1 MAASL
6 VVCATLANAKSTATI
21 KGVVIDQSG
30 SPVSHAQVL
39 ARDTDL
45 PKGTVEIQLGVVPW
59 VEADEKGQFVIK
71 ELTVGHHYKMYT
83 KLEEEGYPD
92 TTLGLYNPKDEA
104 PFAVAQ
110 DSPRPSP
117 DITLQI
123 GPKASVLQYDVRD
136 SVTGKA
142 IADPTITVT
151 RLDTGGG
158 FGGALEGLAARL
170 TAERKPE
177 LGPLE
182 AALQEMRT
190 TTKKRDIRKVI
201 EADLKFHLC
210 LGELCGNR
218 FLYSQIRTMLVPLF
232 AFVSMRVIQ
241 SHQTAQAWESDLE
254 RHKRM
259 IELVREGDPYAAEF
273 GVRATVQ
280 QFGARAYAIW
290 QRKQDQNTR

>member
-1 MAASL
+1 MPRLKAAQLEPSPL
-6 VVCATLANAKSTATI
+6 VKNTLATQLREEI
-21 KGVVIDQSG
+21 MQG
-30 SPVSHAQVL
+30 HL
-39 ARDTDL
+39 A
-45 PKGTVEIQLGVVPW
+45 P
-59 VEADEKGQFVIK
+59 GQRII
-71 ELTVGHHYKMYT
+71 
-83 KLEEEGYPD
+83 EGYWAQRF
-92 TTLGLYNPKDEA
+92 G
-104 PFAVAQ
+104 VAQ
-110 DSPRPSP
+110 TSVREAINLLISEGFV
-117 DITLQI
+117 T
-123 GPKASVLQYDVRD
+123 KASGR
-136 SVTGKA
+136 SARVTSYSSA
-142 IADPTITVT
+142 DIAHIYEL
-151 RLDTGGG
+151 R
-158 FGGALEGLAARL
+158 GALEGLAARL